1 MSIATQVK
9 RLQDVRNQIRAK
21 MVALGLSKNTDL
33 LQKLA
38 NDLDGVDKVS
48 PTKEST
54 DPGTSYT
61 NVDTLSR
68 NTDTRYIK
76 IPKGYNDANRKFT
89 VDGVAN
95 GSYSASVSS
104 HDIAKATAS
113 SSVTGSITSISSTTK
128 PAGTDNT
135 DYYTIT
141 PSLTTSNGSSTAV
154 GTATIDVAGYLAAGY
169 TPSPESFKTVE
180 VDPSPGDSYY
190 LKASSVTKE
199 DPGTGYINKATVT
212 PAKTSQ
218 HVKIT
223 AGYLPNSKITVEA
236 IPSPYFDTSGV
247 TATAGTVLKNYT
259 FVDSNGKTVTGT
271 IATATSKSVSGS
283 VEGSDPDE
291 IVLSTETFAK
301 TITVPVTA
309 KATVAKNLYTG
320 SSDIVA
326 DLKSNTFFVT
336 ARATLVSTAPITS
349 TDQVPSPLPAG
360 TAQISPGTDN
370 VARLYTASNNGFM
383 TGVYLSPMPS
393 GSVYGP
399 YLTKP
404 DESYPNKVTIT
415 PIKSP
420 QYAKITAGHLPNS
433 KITVEGIPKQEFTI
447 AQSAWSATSSAT
459 ENGSYTCTV
468 SGLTDVTAGNDVVVL
483 PGNTSVVDS
492 CGVYASSQ
500 GAESITFKAFN
511 KPSSDIKYT
520 VYILK

>member
-54 DPGTSYT
+54 DPGTGYT

-89 VDGVAN
+89 VDGVAD
-95 GSYSASVSS
+95 GSV
-104 HDIAKATAS
+104 AKATINDPGNGYANQ
-113 SSVTGSITSISSTTK
+113 TT
-128 PAGTDNT
+128 
-135 DYYTIT
+135 
-141 PSLTTSNGSSTAV
+141 V
-154 GTATIDVAGYLAAGY
+154 
-169 TPSPESFKTVE
+169 TPSPDKQ
-180 VDPSPGDSYY
+180 Y
-190 LKASSVTKE
+190 
-199 DPGTGYINKATVT
+199 
-212 PAKTSQ
+212 
-218 HVKIT
+218 VKVT

-291 IVLSTETFAK
+291 IVLSTKTLAK
-301 TITVPVTA
+301 TITVPATA

-336 ARATLVSTAPITS
+336 ASATLVSTASITS
-349 TDQVPSPLPAG
+349 TDQIPSPLPAG
-360 TAQISPGTDN
+360 TAQIFPSTDN
-370 VARLYTASNNGFM
+370 VERLYTASNNGFM
-383 TGVYLSPMPS
+383 TGVRLGSMPS
-393 GSVYGP
+393 SSVYGP

-404 DESYPNKVTIT
+404 DESYINKLTIPPT
-415 PIKSP
+415 KST
-420 QYAKITAGHLPNS
+420 QYVKITAGHLPNS

-468 SGLTDVTAGNDVVVL
+468 SGLTDVTADNDVVVL

-511 KPSSDIKYT
+511 KPSSDIQYT